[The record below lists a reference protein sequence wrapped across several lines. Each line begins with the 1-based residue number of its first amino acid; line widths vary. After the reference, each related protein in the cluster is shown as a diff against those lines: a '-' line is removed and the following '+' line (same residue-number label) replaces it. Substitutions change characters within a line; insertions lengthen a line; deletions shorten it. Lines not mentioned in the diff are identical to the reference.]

1 MNKMQLPSRVINVLA
16 ALKTQG
22 NEMRFS
28 PMADGDIFVY
38 VRKNGE
44 FRTSFLLVHDKEF
57 DMFDTDYEK
66 MCNVVD
72 PRVQKKSAAVLKY
85 LEGII
90 EY

>member
-1 MNKMQLPSRVINVLA
+1 MNNMQLPSRVINVLA

-22 NEMRFS
+22 FKMEFK
-28 PMADGDIFVY
+28 PMANGNIIVDVY
-38 VRKNGE
+38 KNDE
-44 FRTSFLLVHDKEF
+44 YQTNFFLKHNNGF
-57 DMFDTDYEK
+57 DMHDVDYNK
-66 MCNVVD
+66 MCDVVD